1 MLHLY
6 SSNSQDGVGL
16 HLSYRRYEK
25 FLTDRARLLLL
36 LLQLPP
42 LQEFTAAA
50 AGFSWTGGF
59 TVLCLLSGEGQMIA
73 PPRTLRSNSI
83 RDRIITI
90 MHNCFDCY
98 HDGMTVGT
106 SCFQ

>member
-1 MLHLY
+1 MLHVY
-6 SSNSQDGVGL
+6 SSNSQDGDGL
-16 HLSYRRYEK
+16 HVSYRLYDK
-25 FLTDRARLLLL
+25 FLTDRGRLLL

-59 TVLCLLSGEGQMIA
+59 TVLCLLSGEGQMTD
-73 PPRTLRSNSI
+73 PPRILRSNSI

-98 HDGMTVGT
+98 RDGMTVGT